1 MEDYKKAIL
10 ESVRVLYDRGITS
23 SLSGNL
29 SVRIPGRNAFVIT
42 PSSVPRWKMT
52 IDDLVTMDFEGRIVD
67 GFRKPSSE
75 WRMHRAIYQTDEKV
89 KAVVH
94 AHPRFTLAL
103 SLADKLDL
111 MEEIAEFKIL
121 FGKLV
126 QVPYAKP
133 GSEELANKITEYL
146 KNTDCK
152 AFVLERHGALVVESD
167 IYKATAL
174 MEALEEVAEIAYL
187 YLLTLKC

>member
-52 IDDLVTMDFEGRIVD
+52 IDDLVTLDFEGRIVD